1 MFDKISDKATRQRGT
16 IEYTTPVVGAGAGA
30 GADIHNTAHICAHTH
45 SRSAGWWDEPES
57 ECLYE
62 NTRQSQEANKQGM
75 FPTPSFWWWV
85 RVPHLSGRGGRRGRK
100 ERKWKFGTRHLSVE
114 EWERERMCV
123 FVCVCVSG
131 GCGVWVERFI
141 RTKFKHISHHSRQEW
156 FLKLKYST
164 NIQQHLHNWT
174 LHCSSKWTIRK
185 RKQFNNQKK
194 QIYEISN

>member
-16 IEYTTPVVGAGAGA
+16 IEYTTPVVGAGA

-114 EWERERMCV
+114 EWEREDVRIC
-123 FVCVCVSG
+123 VCVCIWGLWGMG
-131 GCGVWVERFI
+131 GKVYSYQIQTHLSPQSARVI
-141 RTKFKHISHHSRQEW
+141 FKI
-156 FLKLKYST
+156 K
-164 NIQQHLHNWT
+164 IQ
-174 LHCSSKWTIRK
+174 
-185 RKQFNNQKK
+185 
-194 QIYEISN
+194 Y